1 MWGYTLIAYTYKV
14 QTVIPA
20 LYVAVWFHT
29 GSIRI

>member
-20 LYVAVWFHT
+20 LSVDVRVHT
-29 GSIRI
+29 DSIHI